1 MDDGDSVDVGEMRR
15 NIGEDVDDEVFEV
28 EDDVEAV

>member
-1 MDDGDSVDVGEMRR
+1 VDDGDSVDVGEMRR